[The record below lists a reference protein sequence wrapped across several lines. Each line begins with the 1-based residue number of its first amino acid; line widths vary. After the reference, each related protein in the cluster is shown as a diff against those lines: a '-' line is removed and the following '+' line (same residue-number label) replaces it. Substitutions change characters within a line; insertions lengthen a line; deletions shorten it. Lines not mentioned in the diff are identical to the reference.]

1 MAQNFNIQTPRG
13 RVFTVKTPNGNVTAK
28 LEWAAG
34 FGPGMSGSFAG
45 AQKFVDSE
53 CLRYMDPLTPRRTG
67 MMIKSGTLG
76 TVIGSGHIEYLTPY
90 ARRQYYENRGGNGQR
105 GKKWFERMKTAH
117 GAVIL
122 KGAQRI
128 AGGSN

>member
-1 MAQNFNIQTPRG
+1 MAQRPEITTPRG
-13 RVFTVKTPNGNVTAK
+13 RVFTVRTRNGNVTAR
-28 LEWAAG
+28 LEWAHD
-34 FGPGMSGSFAG
+34 FGSQRSRNFSQ

-76 TVIGSGHIEYLTPY
+76 TVIGSGEIEYLAPY

-105 GKKWFERMKTAH
+105 GKKWFERMKAAH
-117 GAVIL
+117 KSPIIR
-122 KGAQRI
+122 GAQRI
-128 AGGSN
+128 AAGG

>member
-1 MAQNFNIQTPRG
+1 MAGFNIETPRG
-13 RVFTVKTPNGNVTAK
+13 RMFTVKTSSGTVTAK
-28 LEWAAG
+28 LEWRSG
-34 FGPGMSGSFAG
+34 FGQEKSRGFSN

-67 MMIKSGTLG
+67 MLIKSGTLG
-76 TVIGSGHIEYLTPY
+76 TVIGKGEIEYLAPY
-90 ARRQYYENRGGNGQR
+90 ARRQYYENRGKGQR

-117 GAVIL
+117 GAIIR

-128 AGGSN
+128 AGGG